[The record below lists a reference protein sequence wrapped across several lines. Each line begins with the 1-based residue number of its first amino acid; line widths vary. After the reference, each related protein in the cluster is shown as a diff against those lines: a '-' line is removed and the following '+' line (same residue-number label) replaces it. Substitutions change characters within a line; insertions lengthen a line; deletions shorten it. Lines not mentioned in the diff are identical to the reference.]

1 MEKIDYSVW
10 EKLKNFSLDV
20 PQVSFSF
27 SDRLARE
34 NGWTK
39 EYAQRA
45 IVEYKKFIF
54 LSYISGKSLT
64 PSDEVDQVWHLHM
77 IYTRSYWV
85 EMCKELL
92 GGFQLHHG
100 PTKGGKAEG
109 DRFHLQY
116 EETLNL
122 YDEVFFE
129 EPPSDIWPSVEQRFS
144 NFDFKRIDISKNI
157 VINKTKVYEYLT
169 SYVVPIVLGVILM
182 VFTFSTEKTGESDGT
197 WFWWL
202 LGIVGVIFLIRGIF
216 RYLNRHNRGGGSS
229 YSSSSSSSSSS
240 GCTIWG
246 SFIGCGTSDSG
257 CGSSGCGSSGCGSS
271 GCGSSGCGG
280 CGGCGS

>member
-1 MEKIDYSVW
+1 MGKINYSAWV
-10 EKLKNFSLDV
+10 KLKDFSLDV
-20 PQVSFSF
+20 PEVSFSF

-34 NGWTK
+34 NAWSK
-39 EYAQRA
+39 EYSQRA
-45 IVEYKKFIF
+45 ILEYKKFIF

-77 IYTRSYWV
+77 IYTRSYWI

-92 GGFQLHHG
+92 GGFNLHHG

-109 DRFHLQY
+109 DRFNLQY
-116 EETLNL
+116 QDTLNL
-122 YDEVFFE
+122 YEEVFFE
-129 EPPSDIWPSVEQRFS
+129 TPPSDIWPSVEQRFS
-144 NFDFKRIDISKNI
+144 NFDFKRIDMSKNI

-169 SYVVPIVLGVILM
+169 SYAIPIVLGFILM
-182 VFTFSTEKTGESDGT
+182 FFTFSKEKSGESDGS

-202 LGIVGVIFLIRGIF
+202 LGIVGGLFFIRGIY
-216 RYLNRHNRGGGSS
+216 RYLNRNNRGNG
-229 YSSSSSSSSSS
+229 SSSSSSSSSS
-240 GCTIWG
+240 GGCTIWG
-246 SFIGCGTSDSG
+246 SFVGCGTSG

-280 CGGCGS
+280 GGCGGCGS